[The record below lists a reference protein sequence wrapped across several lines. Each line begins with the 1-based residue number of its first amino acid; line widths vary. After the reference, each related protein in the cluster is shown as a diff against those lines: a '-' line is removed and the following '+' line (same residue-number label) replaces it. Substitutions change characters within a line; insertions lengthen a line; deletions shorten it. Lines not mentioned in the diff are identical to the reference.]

1 MHNDN
6 FFHAKPQRRKVNAK
20 KTITE
25 LFSPE
30 VIANTIIR
38 KSSISESLIAVN
50 EGDGK
55 FTIKILPPQVQF
67 SCICD
72 IQCLDVNNDGLL
84 DLIMAGNNFEFKPQ
98 FSRLDANYGNV
109 LLNDGA
115 LNFNWQNYKTSGFFI
130 KDEVKQLEVFQDKSG
145 NSFVISAI
153 NNSEPKIY
161 KLNNE

>member
-1 MHNDN
+1 
-6 FFHAKPQRRKVNAK
+6 
-20 KTITE
+20 
-25 LFSPE
+25 
-30 VIANTIIR
+30 
-38 KSSISESLIAVN
+38 
-50 EGDGK
+50 
-55 FTIKILPPQVQF
+55 
-67 SCICD
+67 
-72 IQCLDVNNDGLL
+72 
-84 DLIMAGNNFEFKPQ
+84 MAGNNFEFKPQ